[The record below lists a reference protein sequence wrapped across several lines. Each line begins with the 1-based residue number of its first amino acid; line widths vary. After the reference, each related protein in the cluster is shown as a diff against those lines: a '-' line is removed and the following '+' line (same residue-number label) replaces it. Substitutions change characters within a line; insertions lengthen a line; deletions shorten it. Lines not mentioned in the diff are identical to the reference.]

1 MKRDWLLYLVIFSL
15 ALNMG
20 TIGTLAYMHWHSR
33 PEPPPPPESAPLPFR
48 QLLRELNLDPQQR
61 QVFKEM
67 APAHWRKVRELQEEL
82 AQQRQELFA
91 LIRQENLPEWTPV
104 QIKIREIGN
113 LQVQL
118 EEEKVH
124 HLLVVQKHLHPEQR
138 QMLIAQLE
146 KRLPQCCP
154 EPGKGRG
161 MMKRMRNGL
170 GPGPSCPP
178 GPMGPPGLR

>member
-15 ALNMG
+15 ALNIG
-20 TIGTLAYMHWHSR
+20 TIGTLGYMHWRGR

-48 QLLRELNLDPQQR
+48 KLLRELDLDPQQR
-61 QVFKEM
+61 QIFKEM
-67 APAHWRKVRELQEEL
+67 APAHWRKVRELQETL
-82 AQQRQELFA
+82 AQQRQDLFA
-91 LIRQENLPEWTPV
+91 LIRQEDLPEWPPV

-124 HLLVVQKHLHPEQR
+124 HLMVVQKNLRPEQR
-138 QMLIAQLE
+138 QLLITQLE

-154 EPGKGRG
+154 EPGRGRG
-161 MMKRMRNGL
+161 MMKRMRNGM
-170 GPGPSCPP
+170 GPGSSCPP